1 MAVIKPDFNVMN
13 LPMAIERNNPIPLDS
28 TAVWYDYNEMHIY
41 AMDNPTAY
49 VGQILSLVDS
59 NSATAYVIMNTAGDL
74 QEVGAAIITDNKTIV
89 LDDNIIAFKDFG
101 KRYYR
106 YVAATENTDAT
117 YIIQEVDNEHPWKA
131 GLEPKVASEDGQLV
145 LGWYEANPT
154 TIEGVNSSL
163 SSLQTTVTDLG
174 VTVEDLDSRI
184 DEAEIL
190 LATVYSKTEVDNKI
204 ASAVAT
210 SGHLSRKKVNNIN
223 DIQTDI
229 DNAVEGIEFIIYMVP
244 ALEGLSQDV
253 YDEYMVIDGVIE
265 KMGSWEVS
273 LEDYATKEEVDK
285 KVDKINGYELIA
297 SEDVVKL
304 ATIESGAQKNFIT
317 STSSNFKVDSGSL
330 ELVAIPNDLDLSD
343 NTTVA
348 DLQVQIES
356 KVAKEVNKSLV
367 ANDQIEKL
375 TNLPADAEKNAIIDV
390 TDEFLIGED
399 RVLSIVSVDGSKLV
413 NLENNE
419 AYKNLNLQVGSNV
432 TDIANIQAD
441 IAEMQIVIAGL
452 DAKFNNYVTTTAHQ
466 EDINRIMAMLMWQ
479 DLEEPAID

>member
-367 ANDQIEKL
+367 AND
-375 TNLPADAEKNAIIDV
+375 
-390 TDEFLIGED
+390 
-399 RVLSIVSVDGSKLV
+399 
-413 NLENNE
+413 
-419 AYKNLNLQVGSNV
+419 
-432 TDIANIQAD
+432 
-441 IAEMQIVIAGL
+441 
-452 DAKFNNYVTTTAHQ
+452 
-466 EDINRIMAMLMWQ
+466 
-479 DLEEPAID
+479 